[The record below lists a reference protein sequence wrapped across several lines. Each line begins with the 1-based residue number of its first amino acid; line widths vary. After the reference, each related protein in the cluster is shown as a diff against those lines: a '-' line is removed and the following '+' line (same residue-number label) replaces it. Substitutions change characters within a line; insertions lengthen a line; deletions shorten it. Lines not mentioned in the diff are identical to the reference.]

1 MNENRFPFNSNLIRE
16 HEFGYLSW
24 WKSKGFY
31 IGNQKYAIKYFE
43 CESKKN
49 LSTETFFLVL
59 HTFRHILNNISNL
72 VFCDTSKNFKYL
84 IVNDNEKNIK
94 CMRTGQSE

>member
-31 IGNQKYAIKYFE
+31 IGTQKYAIKYFE
-43 CESKKN
+43 GERKKN
-49 LSTETFFLVL
+49 LSTEMFFS
-59 HTFRHILNNISNL
+59 TAY
-72 VFCDTSKNFKYL
+72 C
-84 IVNDNEKNIK
+84 
-94 CMRTGQSE
+94 